1 MDQDVKQMLQTLQGK
16 VEALRSDAY
25 DVVEALH
32 DDHKRA
38 DAASYIIDR
47 LDLVTAAIGDVLS
60 YPAASTN
67 KEA

>member
-1 MDQDVKQMLQTLQGK
+1 MDRDVKQMLQDLGAK

-60 YPAASTN
+60 YPAASSSR
-67 KEA
+67 EA